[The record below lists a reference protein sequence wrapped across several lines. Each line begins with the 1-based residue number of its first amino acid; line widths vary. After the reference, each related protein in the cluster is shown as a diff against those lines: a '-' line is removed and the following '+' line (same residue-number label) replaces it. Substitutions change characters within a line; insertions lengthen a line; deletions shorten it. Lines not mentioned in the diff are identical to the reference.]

1 MKINLKW
8 RVLDLHNRKKEEKE
22 KEHAPDYRKYTF
34 SRKEILLY
42 GAQGV
47 GIAALLAWFF
57 YHSFWAVLP
66 LSPLILFTFKETE
79 KTLIRRQRQRLS
91 LIHIFP
97 IQDWESI
104 LTGAPRFSIMAKT
117 R

>member
-66 LSPLILFTFKETE
+66 LSPLILFTFCLSQQGCRQDTPLKMPSLRRE
-79 KTLIRRQRQRLS
+79 KIWNVFMVMTV
-91 LIHIFP
+91 
-97 IQDWESI
+97 
-104 LTGAPRFSIMAKT
+104 
-117 R
+117 

>member
-79 KTLIRRQRQRLS
+79 KNAHSQTETTAGRSIQRHNFVCRS
-91 LIHIFP
+91 RAAGR
-97 IQDWESI
+97 I
-104 LTGAPRFSIMAKT
+104 LH
-117 R
+117 

>member
-79 KTLIRRQRQRLS
+79 KTAGRSIQRHNFVCRS
-91 LIHIFP
+91 RAAGR
-97 IQDWESI
+97 I
-104 LTGAPRFSIMAKT
+104 LH
-117 R
+117 

>member
-47 GIAALLAWFF
+47 GIAALLGMVFL
-57 YHSFWAVLP
+57 SFLLGCAAAVA
-66 LSPLILFTFKETE
+66 SD
-79 KTLIRRQRQRLS
+79 S
-91 LIHIFP
+91 VHI
-97 IQDWESI
+97 
-104 LTGAPRFSIMAKT
+104 
-117 R
+117 

>member
-42 GAQGV
+42 GAPGSRYRR
-47 GIAALLAWFF
+47 IACMVFLSFLLGCAA
-57 YHSFWAVLP
+57 AVA
-66 LSPLILFTFKETE
+66 SD
-79 KTLIRRQRQRLS
+79 S
-91 LIHIFP
+91 VHI
-97 IQDWESI
+97 
-104 LTGAPRFSIMAKT
+104 
-117 R
+117 